1 MVRYFNWD
9 ISFSHFPWPIIFHIF
24 DRGEQSSLNQNSMSW
39 RTTHWTMRTLPPTV
53 LCRSEQ
59 HMLEAKT
66 MSYTFYFFWI
76 NSSNFSGEFS
86 KFLKI
91 RALLNTLNIPFSFL
105 NTSTH
110 NTLKCFKIRLPW
122 REWILVFPVFIW
134 PYHVPLC
141 TSYHFCNGPHQ
152 LLQLPSYFL
161 VALQTHFL
169 PYWPYADST
178 PTPDTDGMDGDI
190 SCVAHWVLYLE

>member
-59 HMLEAKT
+59 QMLEAKRMT
-66 MSYTFYFFWI
+66 YTFYFFWI
-76 NSSNFSGEFS
+76 NSRNFSGEFS
-86 KFLKI
+86 KFIKI

-105 NTSTH
+105 NMSTH
-110 NTLKCFKIRLPW
+110 STFKCFKNTASLKGMA
-122 REWILVFPVFIW
+122 LGFPC
-134 PYHVPLC
+134 L
-141 TSYHFCNGPHQ
+141 
-152 LLQLPSYFL
+152 
-161 VALQTHFL
+161 
-169 PYWPYADST
+169 YWPIVSLCVQAISSAIG
-178 PTPDTDGMDGDI
+178 PTNYFSYRLTSWLLYRQI
-190 SCVAHWVLYLE
+190 SYCTGHMLTLRPPQTRMVWMETSAV

>member
-59 HMLEAKT
+59 QMLEAKRMT
-66 MSYTFYFFWI
+66 YTFYFFWI

-86 KFLKI
+86 KFIKI

-105 NTSTH
+105 NMSTR
-110 NTLKCFKIRLPW
+110 NTFKCFKNTASLKGMD
-122 REWILVFPVFIW
+122 LSFPCL
-134 PYHVPLC
+134 YLTYCVPLC
-141 TSYHFCNGPHQ
+141 TSYQFCNRPHQ
-152 LLQLPSYFL
+152 LFQLPSYFL
-161 VALQTHFL
+161 ITLQTNFL